1 MNVIAQDLIF
11 RKVPLHEDATDNV
24 ETPQQSKAQITAI
37 LNDLKMSLKDYEFP
51 EVFCFKSKKDAHI
64 TSNNTFP
71 IMIVRFPFD
80 TQVRILYEQL
90 KKELNNSPK
99 FSNISVDRS
108 LPPSL
113 RESFSL
119 ANYFA
124 FEFFKKKN
132 FRTRVDVES

>member
-1 MNVIAQDLIF
+1 MNVIARDLIF

-24 ETPQQSKAQITAI
+24 EIPQQSKAQITAI
-37 LNDLKMSLKDYEFP
+37 LDDLKMSLKDYEFP
-51 EVFCFKSKKDAHI
+51 EVFCFKSKKDARI

-113 RESFSL
+113 RQSFSL
-119 ANYFA
+119 ANSFA